1 MARYDAIVIGAGQAG
16 PSIAA
21 HLANSGRKVALI
33 EGDLL
38 GGSCVN
44 YGCTPT
50 KTLRKSARVAYLMSR
65 ADEFGIDAPEWTV
78 DFRAVMARVKE
89 VVSDSRNGLTSWMSS
104 NANIDVIHAW
114 ASFLGKEGDNFIVQ
128 AGESRLETP
137 QVFLNTGTRAF
148 IPPVEGIESVPYLD
162 NVSLLELQELPKHLM
177 ILGGG
182 YIGIEMAQI
191 FRRLGADV
199 SIIENNPHLASR
211 EDKDVCETIESLLHR
226 EGISIFTGHSL
237 TKVEGYQDGILL
249 TMKNAEGKIVT
260 RYGSHFL
267 VAVGRTPNT
276 ARLNLASVGV
286 QVDER
291 GFIPTNGRLE
301 TNVAGIWALGD
312 INKRGA
318 FTHTSYQDYEI
329 VAANLKGGQ
338 RTTDGRITTYAMYS
352 DPPMGRVGI
361 SENDARASGKKI
373 LMATHLMKDVSR
385 AKEESETHGI
395 IKLIVDADTEQFLG
409 ACFFGINGDEII
421 QVISNYMATGAS
433 YKVMKDALPV
443 HPTVAEFFPTI
454 LAKLKPLE

>member
-21 HLANSGRKVALI
+21 HLADSGKKVTLI
-33 EGDLL
+33 EGNLL

-50 KTLRKSARVAYLMSR
+50 KTLRKSARIAHLMSR
-65 ADEFGIDAPEWTV
+65 ADEFGIHAPEWTV

-104 NANIDVIHAW
+104 NANIEVIQAW

-128 AGESRLETP
+128 AGENRLETP

-148 IPPVEGIESVPYLD
+148 IPPIEGIEGVPYLD
-162 NVSLLELQELPKHLM
+162 NVSLLELQDLPKHLM

-226 EGISIFTGHSL
+226 EGISIFTGHGV

-249 TMKNAEGKIVT
+249 TMKNAEGKITT

-329 VAANLKGGQ
+329 VATNLKGGQ
-338 RTTDGRITTYAMYS
+338 RTADGRMITYAMYS
-352 DPPMGRVGI
+352 DPPMGRVGM
-361 SENDARASGKKI
+361 SENDARASDKKI
-373 LMATHLMKDVSR
+373 LMATHFMKDVSR

-395 IKLIVDADTEQFLG
+395 IKLIVDAETEQFLG
-409 ACFFGINGDEII
+409 ACIFGINGDEII
-421 QVISNYMATGAS
+421 QVISNYMATGTS

-443 HPTVAEFFPTI
+443 HPTVTEFFPTI
-454 LAKLKPLE
+454 LAKLQPLE